1 MRKSFLIFATLLV
14 SLISAAQEDGRK
26 IETRNVASFDKI
38 RVSKGINVTLIEGE
52 SPQVEV
58 HIKNADLSDVITE
71 SKKNILTL
79 KMKTKIYKDVAV
91 QVFVTYQT
99 LREISV
105 GAGGSVDAKTTLF
118 ADQLSLDAG
127 MDGSIELYVEVNA
140 LEASASAARITVSGT
155 AKTVEAKA
163 TTGGKFEGADLETEK
178 AYVKANTG
186 GNVTVNVTQLLD
198 ASAGTGGTVEY
209 TGNPPKVETKETL
222 GGTVKKI

>member
-1 MRKSFLIFATLLV
+1 MRHNLLFLVAILF
-14 SLISAAQEDGRK
+14 SLTAAAQEDGRK
-26 IETRNVASFDKI
+26 IETRNVASFDKV
-38 RVSKGINVTLIEGE
+38 RVSKGINVTLVEGE
-52 SPQVEV
+52 TPQAEI

-79 KMKTKIYKDVAV
+79 KMKTKIYKDVSV

-105 GAGGSVDAKTTLF
+105 GAGGSVDGKTTLF
-118 ADQLSLDAG
+118 ADQLMMDAG
-127 MDGSIELYVEVNA
+127 MDGSIELDVDVDV
-140 LEASASAARITVSGT
+140 LEASVSAARITLAG
-155 AKTVEAKA
+155 EAQTIEVKA
-163 TTGGKFEGADLETEK
+163 TTGGKFEGKELKSKK

-186 GNVTVNVTQLLD
+186 GNATVWATELLD

-222 GGTVKKI
+222 GGTIKKI

>member
-1 MRKSFLIFATLLV
+1 MRQILVFLAAILLSF
-14 SLISAAQEDGRK
+14 SAMAQDDNRK
-26 IETRNVASFDKI
+26 IETRNISQFEKI
-38 RVSKGINVTLIEGE
+38 RVSKGINVTLVEGE
-52 SPQVEV
+52 KPKAEV

-71 SKKNILTL
+71 SDKNTLTL

-118 ADQLSLDAG
+118 ADQLTLEAG
-127 MDGSIELYVEVNA
+127 MDGSIEIYVDVNA

-186 GNVTVNVTQLLD
+186 GNLTINVTQLLD

-222 GGTVKKI
+222 GGKVNKL